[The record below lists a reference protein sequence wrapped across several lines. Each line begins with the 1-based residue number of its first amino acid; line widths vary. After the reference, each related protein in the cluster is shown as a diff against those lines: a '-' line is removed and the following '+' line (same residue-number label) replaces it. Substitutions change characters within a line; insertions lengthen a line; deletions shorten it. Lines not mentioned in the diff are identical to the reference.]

1 MATKKAPPEPKIDWN
16 IWHDAFME
24 AYDQIDFVTCA
35 KTILY
40 YKSIKWANEGFEYNP
55 DDEEKINDEVIN
67 LKSTI
72 QNEAKSAIEEWTKTN
87 NGKKQDMNPFFSGTG
102 FVRVSV
108 WGPEANE
115 EEHKAVVEIIIS
127 LEESLH

>member
-55 DDEEKINDEVIN
+55 DDAERSEIRNRRVDKNEQREETGHESFLLRHGFCQGIC
-67 LKSTI
+67 L
-72 QNEAKSAIEEWTKTN
+72 
-87 NGKKQDMNPFFSGTG
+87 GT
-102 FVRVSV
+102 RSQ
-108 WGPEANE
+108 
-115 EEHKAVVEIIIS
+115 
-127 LEESLH
+127 